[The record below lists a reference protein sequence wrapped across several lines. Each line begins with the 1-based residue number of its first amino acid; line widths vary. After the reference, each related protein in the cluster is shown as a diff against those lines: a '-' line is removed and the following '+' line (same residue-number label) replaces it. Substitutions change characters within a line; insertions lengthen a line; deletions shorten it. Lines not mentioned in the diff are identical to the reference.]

1 MQLCKQSRH
10 LPTLPDC
17 QKNTEK
23 TAQKRK
29 QILMCLPR
37 YSDKLHFF
45 GEIKNKQNYYSPQKT
60 SKTEGTLYYGCGLFW
75 QRFIGFFFPITE
87 LPVIST
93 IYCLALGYSMSW
105 HLLQRRQSETSL
117 YTFFLEK
124 YNCSPLPIKWQCWPN
139 AAQAL
144 MSAYMGHRVN
154 QESLGALVT
163 GLSTAAPAG
172 AEHWV
177 GGWLQPLQT
186 RGIQEGKRHF
196 KVGFGPQ
203 MVSCLLGKCSQPW
216 VSSEVGFSP

>member
-75 QRFIGFFFPITE
+75 QRFIGFFFSNHRTSCHINNLLSGFGLFNVLAPTTE
-87 LPVIST
+87 KAIRNFLIHVFPGKVQLLTTAHQMTMLTKRST
-93 IYCLALGYSMSW
+93 SFNVGLHGTQSQSREFGCIGDWFEHSCPSWSRALGGW
-105 HLLQRRQSETSL
+105 
-117 YTFFLEK
+117 
-124 YNCSPLPIKWQCWPN
+124 
-139 AAQAL
+139 
-144 MSAYMGHRVN
+144 
-154 QESLGALVT
+154 VT
-163 GLSTAAPAG
+163 TTAADP
-172 AEHWV
+172 WDP
-177 GGWLQPLQT
+177 GGKET
-186 RGIQEGKRHF
+186 F
-196 KVGFGPQ
+196 
-203 MVSCLLGKCSQPW
+203 
-216 VSSEVGFSP
+216 